1 MARLAKWIAVLAVA
15 VSTQGGQALA
25 ASDVTSRTEKAVLE
39 GRKGE
44 SLLRPG
50 YAMAEYTGGASGKI
64 FNAEALGSYSK
75 DRMSANF
82 TVMRPGLAE
91 PITVTCAGGQ
101 GRIGLGWI
109 TFKRETLNYVCE
121 FGGSAPPGAAF
132 SLALSEGTWK
142 GRLIQPQRAGELQFG
157 QVTLR
162 AETKLI
168 SGLPIGGGAPLGY
181 VFTSNGE
188 EIGGISLNGLRPAFY
203 LPPAG
208 SPDRDA
214 AAVLGLILFYFAD
227 PAKGR

>member
-1 MARLAKWIAVLAVA
+1 MARMAGWIAGLALTA
-15 VSTQGGQALA
+15 CAGAGPAEA
-25 ASDVTSRTEKAVLE
+25 ASDMTSRTEKVLLE

-50 YAMAEYTGGASGKI
+50 YAMAEYTGGASGKA

-82 TVMRPGLAE
+82 TVMRPGLSE

-121 FGGSAPPGAAF
+121 FGGAAPPGAAF

-157 QVTLR
+157 ETTLR
-162 AETKLI
+162 AETRLI
-168 SGLPIGGGAPLGY
+168 GGLPIGGGAPLGY
-181 VFTSNGE
+181 MFTRDGQ

-203 LPPAG
+203 LPPQG
-208 SPDRDA
+208 SADRDA
-214 AAVLGLILFYFAD
+214 AAVLGLILFYFQD
-227 PAKGR
+227 PAKMR